1 MRKAIIFDIDGTLAN
16 NQHRLHH
23 IQKTPKDW
31 DSFFR
36 DMSKDTD
43 IKPIGLV
50 FCLLG
55 LAREFLK
62 EISISNDIE
71 LEIVFCTGRP
81 EKYREVTKAWL
92 YSNLDGACSEFKL
105 FMRKDG
111 DHRPDYIVKEE
122 MIGELWAQGLEPY
135 IVFDD
140 RKQVVDMWRRNGIT
154 CLQCAEGD
162 F

>member
-1 MRKAIIFDIDGTLAN
+1 MRKAIIFDIDGTLAD

-23 IQKTPKDW
+23 IQTSPKDW
-31 DSFFR
+31 DGFFGAMQDDTLIRPVSDIFVMLDFALKAVNSFDATR
-36 DMSKDTD
+36 
-43 IKPIGLV
+43 PY
-50 FCLLG
+50 
-55 LAREFLK
+55 
-62 EISISNDIE
+62 
-71 LEIVFCTGRP
+71 EIVLCTGRP
-81 EKYREVTKAWL
+81 EKYREVTKNWL
-92 YSNLDGACSEFKL
+92 CSRLAYDYGSLKL

-122 MIGELWAQGLEPY
+122 MIGKLRAQGLEPY
-135 IVFDD
+135 VVFDD